1 MGNFLRLIRSPM
13 MRRIWTA
20 TLIIVGGFA
29 YLLSEDLRFS
39 NLIVCLIALVFLGI
53 GCTIVIE
60 ACKEMTGT
68 PERKES

>member
-1 MGNFLRLIRSPM
+1 MGNFLGHIRSRM

-20 TLIIVGGFA
+20 TLIIVGSFA

-39 NLIVCLIALVFLGI
+39 NLIFCLIALVFLAI

-60 ACKEMTGT
+60 ACRATTGT
-68 PERKES
+68 PQRKES

>member
-1 MGNFLRLIRSPM
+1 MGNFLGLIRSRM

-20 TLIIVGGFA
+20 TLIIVCGFA

-39 NLIVCLIALVFLGI
+39 NLRFCLIALVFLAI

-60 ACKEMTGT
+60 ACRATTGT

>member
-1 MGNFLRLIRSPM
+1 M
-13 MRRIWTA
+13 
-20 TLIIVGGFA
+20 LIIVGGFA
-29 YLLSEDLRFS
+29 MLSEDLRFS
-39 NLIVCLIALVFLGI
+39 NLIFCLIALVFLGI